1 MQKLHFSPPEAGP
14 MTAAATF
21 ALEASGLV
29 KRFGTTRAVDGIDLA
44 VPRGGV
50 FGLLGPNGAGKTT
63 AIQIFATLTRPDSG
77 SARVMG
83 HDVVAD
89 PHAVRSQISLTGQS
103 PRSTAA

>member
-1 MQKLHFSPPEAGP
+1 

-50 FGLLGPNGAGKTT
+50 FGLLGRRAWP
-63 AIQIFATLTRPDSG
+63 
-77 SARVMG
+77 
-83 HDVVAD
+83 
-89 PHAVRSQISLTGQS
+89 
-103 PRSTAA
+103 